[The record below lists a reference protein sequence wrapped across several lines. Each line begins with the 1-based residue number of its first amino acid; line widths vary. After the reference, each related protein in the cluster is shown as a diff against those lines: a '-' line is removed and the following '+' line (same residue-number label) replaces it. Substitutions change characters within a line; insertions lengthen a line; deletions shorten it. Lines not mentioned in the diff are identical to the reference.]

1 MKIVK
6 NGKEYPKRNLGS
18 ILSDYEDIV
27 GPEFANLA
35 SVGESVTG
43 W

>member
-1 MKIVK
+1 MKIAK
-6 NGKEYPKRNLGS
+6 NGKEHPNRDLGS

-27 GPEFANLA
+27 GPEFADLA